1 MGRKVFEI
9 NLFPGTEYDQ
19 LLNDIGQFPDVA
31 GKWIPAETIDG
42 PRSNGFGHAAFLI
55 KRLEKNKKIWGYCT
69 VTDDEKLDLKRFII
83 LIKRSTEPVDDAIQ
97 KIIDFTIEDYSDKM
111 EIEIID
117 SCYLHGHYDWMFTV
131 TAEDMKNVKRFTHL
145 LSKEYQ
151 LWINEILV
159 LQNIFPVK
167 KCGIFNP
174 NMNEIKDLF

>member
-1 MGRKVFEI
+1 MARKSVEQI
-9 NLFPGTEYDQ
+9 KKDELKVLKSLKENARGSIE
-19 LLNDIGQFPDVA
+19 NI
-31 GKWIPAETIDG
+31 
-42 PRSNGFGHAAFLI
+42 SNKYKFSRQKVWRII
-55 KRLEKNKKIWGYCT
+55 KRLEKNKKIWGYST
-69 VTDDEKLDLKRFII
+69 VTDDEKFDLKRFII

-97 KIIDFTIEDYSDKM
+97 KIIDFTIEDYSNKM

-131 TAEDMKNVKRFTHL
+131 TAQDMKNVKRFTHL

>member
-1 MGRKVFEI
+1 MARKSVEQI
-9 NLFPGTEYDQ
+9 KKDELMVLKSLKKNARGS
-19 LLNDIGQFPDVA
+19 
-31 GKWIPAETIDG
+31 IDNI
-42 PRSNGFGHAAFLI
+42 SNKYKFSRQKVWRII

-97 KIIDFTIEDYSDKM
+97 KIIDFTIDDYSDKM

-117 SCYLHGHYDWMFTV
+117 SCYLHGHYDWMFSV
-131 TAEDMKNVKRFTHL
+131 TAQDMKDVKRFTHL

-151 LWINEILV
+151 LWINEIQV

-174 NMNEIKDLF
+174 NMNEIKELF

>member
-1 MGRKVFEI
+1 MARKSVEQI
-9 NLFPGTEYDQ
+9 KKDELKVLKSLKENARGSIE
-19 LLNDIGQFPDVA
+19 NI
-31 GKWIPAETIDG
+31 
-42 PRSNGFGHAAFLI
+42 SNKYKFSRQKVWRII

-69 VTDDEKLDLKRFII
+69 VTDDEKFDLKRFII

-97 KIIDFTIEDYSDKM
+97 KIIDFTIDDYSDKM

-117 SCYLHGHYDWMFTV
+117 SCYLHGHYDWMFIL
-131 TAEDMKNVKRFTHL
+131 TAQDMKNVKRFTHL

>member
-1 MGRKVFEI
+1 MARKSVEQI
-9 NLFPGTEYDQ
+9 KKDELKVLKSLKENARGSIE
-19 LLNDIGQFPDVA
+19 NI
-31 GKWIPAETIDG
+31 
-42 PRSNGFGHAAFLI
+42 SNKYKFSRQKVWRII
-55 KRLEKNKKIWGYCT
+55 KRLEKNKKIWGYST
-69 VTDDEKLDLKRFII
+69 VTDDEKFDLKRFII

-97 KIIDFTIEDYSDKM
+97 KIIDFTIDDYSDKM

-117 SCYLHGHYDWMFTV
+117 SCYLHGHYDWMFTL
-131 TAEDMKNVKRFTHL
+131 TAQDMKNVKRFTHL

-174 NMNEIKDLF
+174 NMNEIKELF

>member
-1 MGRKVFEI
+1 MARKSVEQI
-9 NLFPGTEYDQ
+9 KKDELKVLKSLKENARGSIE
-19 LLNDIGQFPDVA
+19 NI
-31 GKWIPAETIDG
+31 
-42 PRSNGFGHAAFLI
+42 SNKYKFSRQKVWRII
-55 KRLEKNKKIWGYCT
+55 KRLEKNKKIWGYST
-69 VTDDEKLDLKRFII
+69 VTDDEKFDLKRFII

-131 TAEDMKNVKRFTHL
+131 TAQDMKNVKRFTHL